1 MYQNILVPVDGSAIS
16 DLGVQEATKLARL
29 TGASVPSR
37 GLETFRA
44 VRARLGCRNAS
55 APTRA
60 QGARRF
66 LGRRR
71 GPWLPGRSLN
81 IERYLRVHGV
91 SATFHRESAAG
102 DAIGELMLSK
112 AADVG
117 ADLLVMGCYAHSR
130 VRELVLGGATSVV
143 LRSMTVPVL
152 MSH

>member
-1 MYQNILVPVDGSAIS
+1 M
-16 DLGVQEATKLARL
+16 
-29 TGASVPSR
+29 
-37 GLETFRA
+37 
-44 VRARLGCRNAS
+44 
-55 APTRA
+55 
-60 QGARRF
+60 
-66 LGRRR
+66 
-71 GPWLPGRSLN
+71 
-81 IERYLRVHGV
+81 HGV